1 MEALAHW
8 VTSQTRQQH
17 HRRDQ
22 TFQQTNK
29 MMMHRA
35 KQQSQQSICSNGHH
49 ICSSQ
54 RVSHRNIGL
63 NSCSD
68 AASPIRSKDTWSCFT
83 CHGIPLEQESS
94 LVKSMMSHGGS
105 IFIRSNGLVL
115 CCDLSRAM
123 AQESQELTKHPIT
136 QYIRTRTL
144 KPACQARF
152 TTTFKEKRENYDFS
166 SNRRMECRWV
176 KSLWTQ

>member
-35 KQQSQQSICSNGHH
+35 KQQSQQCICSNGHH

-94 LVKSMMSHGGS
+94 LVKSKMSHGGS
-105 IFIRSNGLVL
+105 IFLRSNGLVL

-123 AQESQELTKHPIT
+123 AQESQELTKHPTAQVHPEQNSKICVSGEVHDHLQSMAELVT
-136 QYIRTRTL
+136 SFFG
-144 KPACQARF
+144 K
-152 TTTFKEKRENYDFS
+152 
-166 SNRRMECRWV
+166 
-176 KSLWTQ
+176 